1 MGLFSNKGEKAKQS
15 DKGKAEA
22 PESQAKTVAPPP
34 KTGDAPPGSQADA
47 SVATQATG
55 KTPPDNRVA
64 EARFT
69 VYGKMLSIL
78 GRQKPFVDMPLG
90 QIAAMVGPAV
100 DAGLFAIADGQ
111 PKDQSGPA
119 IPIAFIIWARVSAEV
134 DKKLSENLQEMVTL
148 TPQDWTSGD
157 IHWLLLSVGPQ
168 QAIGAILKTVSQK
181 LPPGQNFK
189 TRFADKDGQQKV
201 GFVSVEERTPAPATS

>member
-1 MGLFSNKGEKAKQS
+1 MGLFSNKGEKTKQA
-15 DKGKAEA
+15 DNGKTETADVH
-22 PESQAKTVAPPP
+22 AKTAAQSP
-34 KTGDAPPGSQADA
+34 KTADA
-47 SVATQATG
+47 APASQTDIAAPVQLTG
-55 KTPPDNRVA
+55 KTPPDDRVV

-69 VYGKMLSIL
+69 VYGKILSIL

-119 IPIAFIIWARVSAEV
+119 MPIAFIIWARVSAEV

-168 QAIGAILKTVSQK
+168 QAVGAILKTVSQK

-201 GFVSVEERTPAPATS
+201 GFVSVEERTPPA

>member
-1 MGLFSNKGEKAKQS
+1 MGLSEAPKIQKFSPGVTGEGSMGLFSNKGEKAKQA

-22 PESQAKTVAPPP
+22 PEPQAKTAALPP
-34 KTGDAPPGSQADA
+34 KAGDAPPGSQTDMSAPVLPAD
-47 SVATQATG
+47 
-55 KTPPDNRVA
+55 KTPPDNRVV

-69 VYGKMLSIL
+69 VYGKILSIL

-119 IPIAFIIWARVSAEV
+119 MPIAFIIWVSIGIE
-134 DKKLSENLQEMVTL
+134 LE
-148 TPQDWTSGD
+148 PQ
-157 IHWLLLSVGPQ
+157 
-168 QAIGAILKTVSQK
+168 IGA
-181 LPPGQNFK
+181 
-189 TRFADKDGQQKV
+189 
-201 GFVSVEERTPAPATS
+201 